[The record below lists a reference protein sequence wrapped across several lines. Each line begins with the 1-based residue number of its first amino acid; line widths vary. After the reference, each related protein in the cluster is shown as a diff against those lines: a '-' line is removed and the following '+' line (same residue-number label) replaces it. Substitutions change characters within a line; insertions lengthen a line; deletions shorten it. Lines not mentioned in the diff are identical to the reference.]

1 MRIMRIITN
10 LAIVLSLS
18 VSVTGQT
25 IEDFNKAS
33 GADKVS
39 KGIALAEKMLYSS
52 PQKAAEIARQAYN
65 TAVKTGDKTLMAR
78 TSFLN
83 GQVFLKQRDKL
94 GAKTEF
100 NRAKEYA
107 ISAGDYAYAMK
118 CFDQLEG
125 LTTNYVE
132 KLAYS
137 KQAVA
142 MYQAAKPGLATSS
155 SAGKNTRETEQ
166 LRAQVQALETK
177 ISELARERDV
187 LRSAG
192 GDKTLL
198 KQKEE
203 ELSRLKAESQ
213 KVVTTKDQAL
223 ASSEQEKI
231 KTEQISSRR
240 QKLIEALSNEKS
252 LDSITNAQLLQERD
266 LVTAKTELQLNRSN
280 NIRNALIALVL
291 GALVLIYLFYRR
303 FLENKK
309 AKQRLE
315 EQNRLTERER
325 ERSDDLL
332 HNILPAAIATELKEN
347 GKVRARQYDNA
358 SVLFTDFLNFTQIA
372 ENLTPEELVAE
383 LDYCFQGFDNI
394 IKLHQLEKIKTIGD
408 AYMAATGLHERNLL
422 PPVNMIRAAID
433 IQEFLADYRND
444 RIKANLPYFQ
454 ARIGIHTG
462 PLVAGIVGLNKFA
475 YDIWGDTVN
484 IAARL
489 EAACEPGRINISE
502 TTYQQVKYNCRCT
515 SRGRI
520 AVKNKGELDMYYVEE
535 ILK

>member
-1 MRIMRIITN
+1 MG
-10 LAIVLSLS
+10 LSLAATLS
-18 VSVTGQT
+18 GQT
-25 IEDFNKAS
+25 IEEFNKAT
-33 GADKVS
+33 GADKVN
-39 KGIALAEKMLYSS
+39 KGIALAEKMLYTT
-52 PQKAAEIARQAYN
+52 PTKAADIARQAYN
-65 TAVKTGDKTLMAR
+65 TAVKTGDKMLMAR

-83 GQVFLKQRDKL
+83 AQVFMKQRDKL

-100 NRAKEYA
+100 NRAK
-107 ISAGDYAYAMK
+107 DYAASAAEYSYAMK
-118 CFDQLEG
+118 CFDQLEA
-125 LTTNYVE
+125 LTTNPLE
-132 KLAYS
+132 KLSYS
-137 KQAVA
+137 KQAIA
-142 MYQAAKPGLATSS
+142 MYQSAKAGGGSS
-155 SAGKNTRETEQ
+155 STKYQRESEQ
-166 LRAQVQALETK
+166 LRAQNQALEAK
-177 ISELARERDV
+177 VSELARERDA

-203 ELSRLKAESQ
+203 EIARLKSESQ
-213 KVVTTKDQAL
+213 KTVSSKDEAL
-223 ASSEQEKI
+223 ASSELQ
-231 KTEQISSRR
+231 KTEAQKVSSRR
-240 QKLIEALSNEKS
+240 QKLIEALSSEKS
-252 LDSITNAQLLQERD
+252 LDSIANAQLLQERNLEAAKLELD
-266 LVTAKTELQLNRSN
+266 LSRSN
-280 NIRNALIALVL
+280 NIRNALIGLVL
-291 GALVLIYLFYRR
+291 GALILIYLFYRR
-303 FLENKK
+303 FVENKK
-309 AKQRLE
+309 AKLRLE
-315 EQNRLTERER
+315 DQNRLTERER

-332 HNILPAAIATELKEN
+332 HNILPANIAAELKEN

-372 ENLTPEELVAE
+372 ENLTPEALVAE

-394 IKLHQLEKIKTIGD
+394 VKLHQLEKIKTIGD
-408 AYMAATGLHERNLL
+408 AYMAATGLHEHNLL
-422 PPVNMIRAAID
+422 PPVNMIRAALD
-433 IQEFLADYRND
+433 IQEFLGDYRKE
-444 RIKANLPYFQ
+444 RMEAGLPYFQ

-535 ILK
+535 IIK